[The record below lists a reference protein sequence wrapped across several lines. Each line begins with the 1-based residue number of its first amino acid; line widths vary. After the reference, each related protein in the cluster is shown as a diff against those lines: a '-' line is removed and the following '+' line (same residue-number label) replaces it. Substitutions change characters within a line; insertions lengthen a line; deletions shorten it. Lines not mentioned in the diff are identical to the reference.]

1 MKALGIIEVYSFSTA
16 ICVADAAAKAGN
28 VEIIAFDRNRPG
40 AKAKNVPAPLVM
52 NVKMTGDVSDVKAA
66 VEAGFSVAKEK
77 NRYIVSHVIPHPGE
91 DVEKMAYLLDINRDR
106 FNKKL
111 PKSFLNYTGDSPS
124 PVTASIGLLEVQGLV
139 ATIEGLDS
147 MLKTAAVH
155 LIHTERR
162 LGGGGLCTF
171 VVAGAVDAVTAAVQ
185 AGCKSASAIGKTFGC
200 EVIAKPH
207 EEVTKFF
214 DFSEKT
220 GDE

>member
-16 ICVADAAAKAGN
+16 VCVADAAAKAGG
-28 VEIIAFDRNRPG
+28 VEVIAFDRNRPFS
-40 AKAKNVPAPLVM
+40 KVKNPPAPLVM
-52 NVKMTGDVSDVKAA
+52 NVKVAGNVSDVKAA
-66 VEAGFSVAKEK
+66 VEAGVAAAEARDK
-77 NRYIVSHVIPHPGE
+77 YIVSHVIPHPGE
-91 DVEKMAYLLDINRDR
+91 DVEKIAYLLDINRDK

-111 PKSFLNYTGDSPS
+111 PKSFLNYEGELEQQETS
-124 PVTASIGLLEVQGLV
+124 AIGLLEVQGLV

-147 MLKTAAVH
+147 MLKAAAVR

-171 VVAGAVDAVTAAVQ
+171 VVAGSVDAVTASVE

-214 DFSEKT
+214 DFSI
-220 GDE
+220 